1 MNKNYISG
9 KKATEILGLSRQTLH
24 NYDKNGYIETIR
36 SKGGK
41 RFYNVQKYLE
51 DTGVVSP
58 NKNKRKIC
66 YARVSTYSQKEE
78 LENQKQVLMNTYPDH
93 ELMIDI
99 GSGINF
105 KRKNLSKI
113 IKCAIK
119 GELKSLVVTYKDRLC
134 RIGYDLIKDLLEEYS
149 NTKITILYDEDKSPE
164 EEVVNDLI
172 EIITVFSSKIY
183 GLRSYKKEITMNKN
197 DIINAKVKK

>member
-51 DTGVVSP
+51 DTGAISP
-58 NKNKRKIC
+58 DKNKRKIC

-78 LENQKQVLMNTYPDH
+78 LENQKQVLMSTYPDH

-113 IKCAIK
+113 IKYAIK

-183 GLRSYKKEITMNKN
+183 GLRSYKKDITMNKS
-197 DIINAKVKK
+197 DIINVKVKK